1 MRLIILLIMMMTM
14 NKGEKLI
21 ITKLIKIKTK
31 KTPLTSS
38 TRTMMKKTIK
48 IKQKIQIERKPIAA
62 KKILPKT
69 EMEMKRKLIYVLT
82 QKKLAK

>member
-1 MRLIILLIMMMTM
+1 MAVANWFSILKSLGGKRKSDI
-14 NKGEKLI
+14 L
-21 ITKLIKIKTK
+21 
-31 KTPLTSS
+31 
-38 TRTMMKKTIK
+38 IK